1 MSVWISDEKLLIF
14 ASLISSSKM
23 ILFEKK
29 YQTFDTVFHHQM
41 KHLEVRQK
49 YSAARRIFNS
59 LLGVSSG
66 DETLHLMFDILH
78 ETTACKRTMCK
89 APIFN
94 VLRKY
99 IIQGAWNLIYYSR
112 EKNAHMCIFIFYIDF
127 SYVSGH
133 YVNMILG
140 ITLKYSFWLQFCI
153 YKQLIIE

>member
-1 MSVWISDEKLLIF
+1 MKHCLVF
-14 ASLISSSKM
+14 ASLISLSKM

-78 ETTACKRTMCK
+78 EELTGLHRDT
-89 APIFN
+89 IFVLEGLINQSVCIN
-94 VLRKY
+94 V
-99 IIQGAWNLIYYSR
+99 I
-112 EKNAHMCIFIFYIDF
+112 
-127 SYVSGH
+127 
-133 YVNMILG
+133 
-140 ITLKYSFWLQFCI
+140 
-153 YKQLIIE
+153 